1 MKRRRGTAVRPN
13 SKAAKSP
20 RNSEGVEDEVAPNRS
35 RLPRPIAAAALAA
48 IALAAATYS
57 GYRFWAT
64 AAPAD
69 VMMDQARRALAGK
82 QYADAE
88 GYCLNLI
95 SQHGPLP
102 EALLVAAEAATK
114 QGRRIEAL
122 GYYSQLPTD
131 SGDPKAANGYA
142 AAGELLL
149 EMHRAS
155 AAEAQFRLALDIDPQ
170 LIAAHQR
177 LGQLLGLE
185 GRRWESLPHLL
196 EVLRADKFKL
206 DDLLLMGDHAVAVG
220 ANDELEK
227 FLEETPDDSVPL
239 LGKARLALLN
249 NRSQEAKRLL
259 RKVLADAPNQIE
271 ARAELGQALLTSAD
285 AELDRWLQEDA
296 PQAEQH
302 PEVWMTRGLWAK
314 AHGDTRGAARCFWEA
329 LQRDPVHLAATF
341 QLAQALESLGDSQ
354 TARRLSERAAR
365 IERLRGEVK
374 LIAQDRGNLA
384 LLRSAAEL
392 TESLGCVWEALAW
405 HRIILLVEPRAS
417 ESVAASR
424 RLQAALRDAPRALV
438 LDSEN
443 PAKQID
449 LSDFALP
456 NWDSAPMRSKSPA
469 PPLANSR
476 TRFIDAAPEARL
488 DFQYFAGKER
498 ESNRGRMYQFTGG
511 GVAVLDYDGDGWP
524 DIYLTQGCRW
534 PHVAGQT
541 EFLDRLYR
549 NRRDGTFAEVA
560 APGHLTED
568 RFSQGVAAGDY
579 NNDGFADVY
588 VANIGGNRLFVNQGD
603 GTFRDASDEAGIKGD
618 AWTTSCLLADLDGD
632 GLPDLY
638 DVNYVQGPDV
648 FDKTCLE
655 GGRPSVCPPT
665 VFEPE
670 TDRFYLNRGDGRF
683 EEQTEAAG
691 LKVAGGNG
699 LGVVAGDFDG
709 SGRLSLFVAN
719 DQDANFLFVNQT
731 AKPGSAPQFVER
743 GVLSGLAFDADGKS
757 QACMGVAAGDA
768 NGDGRLD
775 LFVTNFYGESNTL
788 YLQDAGGLFADA
800 TATSGLRA
808 PSFNMLGFGAQ
819 FIDGDLDGI
828 GDLVVTNGHID
839 DFAYRQ
845 VPYRMPPQYFRGL
858 GEGKFEELLGAELGA
873 YFQGKFLGRGL
884 ARLDWNRDGREDF
897 VVSHLDA
904 PAALVSNASTGTGHF
919 LAVQLRG
926 VRSSRDAIGAE
937 VTLVAGGRRSTQWLT
952 AGDGYQA
959 SNQRQL
965 VFGLGNREI
974 VETLSIRWPSGL
986 RQEFAELPAD
996 QALIFVEGSPR
1007 VTRLSIAR

>member
-1 MKRRRGTAVRPN
+1 M
-13 SKAAKSP
+13 
-20 RNSEGVEDEVAPNRS
+20 
-35 RLPRPIAAAALAA
+35 ALAA
-48 IALAAATYS
+48 IALAAA
-57 GYRFWAT
+57 GYRGYQFWA
-64 AAPAD
+64 AVAPVD
-69 VMMDQARRALAGK
+69 VMLQQARRALAGK
-82 QYADAE
+82 QYAEAE
-88 GYCLNLI
+88 ACCLSLI

-122 GYYSQLPTD
+122 GYYSQLPTGA
-131 SGDPKAANGYA
+131 GDLKAASGYA

-155 AAEAQFRLALDIDPQ
+155 AAEAQFRQALDIDPQ
-170 LIAAHQR
+170 LLEAHRR
-177 LGQLLGLE
+177 LGQLLGIE

-196 EVLRADKFKL
+196 EVLRADKFTL

-220 ANDELEK
+220 GSDELEK
-227 FLEETPDDSVPL
+227 FLQATPDDLVPL
-239 LGKARLALLN
+239 LGKARLALLS
-249 NRSQEAKRLL
+249 NRAAEAKRLL
-259 RKVLADAPNQIE
+259 KKILAAAPNQIE
-271 ARAELGQALLTSAD
+271 ARAELGQALLSSD
-285 AELDRWLQEDA
+285 DPDLDRWLREDA

-302 PEVWMTRGLWAK
+302 PEVWMTRGMRARQR
-314 AHGDTRGAARCFWEA
+314 GDIRGAARCFWET
-329 LQRDPVHLAATF
+329 LKRDPVHLAATF
-341 QLAQALESLGDSQ
+341 QLAQAMESLRDLQ

-365 IERLRGEVK
+365 LERLRGEVK
-374 LIAQDRGNLA
+374 LIAQDRKNLT

-392 TESLGCVWEALAW
+392 TESLGCAWEALAW

-417 ESVAASR
+417 ESVKASR
-424 RLQAALRDAPRALV
+424 RLQAALSNLPRALV

-456 NWDSAPMRSKSPA
+456 NWDAAPTQSKPPA
-469 PPLANSR
+469 PQLANSS
-476 TRFIDAAPEARL
+476 TRFADAAAEAHL
-488 DFQYFAGKER
+488 EFQYFAGKEG

-511 GVAVLDYDGDGWP
+511 GVAVLDYDADGWP

-541 EFLDRLYR
+541 EFLDRLFR
-549 NRRDGTFAEVA
+549 NRGDGTFEEVA
-560 APGHLTED
+560 ARSLLLED
-568 RFSQGVAAGDY
+568 RFSQGVAAGDF
-579 NNDGFADVY
+579 NNDGFADLY

-603 GTFRDASDEAGIKGD
+603 GTFRDASDEAGIEGA
-618 AWTTSCLLADLDGD
+618 AWTTSCLLADLNGD

-648 FDKTCLE
+648 FERTCLE

-665 VFEPE
+665 VFEPQP
-670 TDRFYLNRGDGRF
+670 DRFYLNLGDGCF
-683 EEQTEAAG
+683 EEQTEEAG
-691 LKVAGGNG
+691 LKAAGGNG
-699 LGVVAGDFDG
+699 LGIVAGDFDG

-788 YLQDAGGLFADA
+788 YLQDAGGMFADA

-828 GDLVVTNGHID
+828 GDLVVANGHID
-839 DFAYRQ
+839 DFTYRQ
-845 VPYRMPPQYFRGL
+845 VPYQMAPQYFRGQ
-858 GEGKFEELLGAELGA
+858 GEGKFQELPAAELGE

-904 PAALVSNASTGTGHF
+904 PAALVSNASAGSGHF

-926 VRSSRDAIGAE
+926 VGSSRDAIGAE
-937 VTLVAGGRRSTQWLT
+937 VTLVAGGRRATKWLT

-965 VFGLGNREI
+965 VFGLGAGER

-986 RQEFAELPAD
+986 RQEFADLPAD
-996 QALIFVEGSPR
+996 QALIFVEGSAR
-1007 VTRLSIAR
+1007 VTRLPYSR